1 MLNIGQILV
10 LNRLPASLGE
20 NNMENMKKALIFS
33 NVWDSLLLMCVY
45 IVEWGMFQGLLPYY
59 PADRVL

>member
-1 MLNIGQILV
+1 
-10 LNRLPASLGE
+10 
-20 NNMENMKKALIFS
+20 MKKALIFS